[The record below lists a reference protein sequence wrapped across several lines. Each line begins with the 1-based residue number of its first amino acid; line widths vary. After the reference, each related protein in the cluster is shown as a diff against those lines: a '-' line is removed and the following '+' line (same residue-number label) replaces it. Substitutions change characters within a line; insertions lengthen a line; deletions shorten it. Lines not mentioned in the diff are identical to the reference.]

1 MAWQAGGTVKAHP
14 LPLEHQLSRMGNDWQ
29 QSLLYLDS
37 KCNESEAVGFHS
49 SLVSCLPQNA
59 FISVVK

>member
-1 MAWQAGGTVKAHP
+1 
-14 LPLEHQLSRMGNDWQ
+14 MGNDWQ